1 MRRITRRNV
10 REHCPQMYHQG
21 MRKLQDQFDSRRIAD
36 RLEQVTVHKT
46 FTESDRSFIEQS
58 AFFFI
63 ATTDAQGSPE
73 CSYKG
78 GLPGFVRIL
87 DDRTLAFPDYDGN
100 GMFRSLGNILA
111 NPRIGLLFI
120 NFEDPDRLRINGLAT
135 VHRNDPLASTFPDAK
150 LVIRVKA
157 QRIFPNCPRY
167 IHEMKLMK
175 YSVYAPHR
183 KYVPPVPEWKK
194 LPEFKDAL
202 PHESEH

>member
-1 MRRITRRNV
+1 QASRSIRQQTNRRPTRTS
-10 REHCPQMYHQG
+10 HCPQNIH
-21 MRKLQDQFDSRRIAD
+21 RI
-36 RLEQVTVHKT
+36 
-46 FTESDRSFIEQS
+46 RSFLHRAIRILLYRNHRCPR
-58 AFFFI
+58 F
-63 ATTDAQGSPE
+63 PE

-135 VHRNDPLASTFPDAK
+135 VHRNHPLATFPDAK
-150 LVIRVKA
+150 LIIRVKA

-202 PHESEH
+202 PHESEY